1 MDIIKKS
8 FKACGISVALD
19 GSENCEINVFKNP
32 DCVIGLEKL
41 EKWRDEND
49 QVVEEDVEEEEKMMV
64 DSDEDSEDEV
74 LLDDE

>member
-32 DCVIGLEKL
+32 DCVIGLEL
-41 EKWRDEND
+41 EKWQDEND